1 MVDEQTG
8 ASGEKTADQRRQML
22 AQTVAKTLA
31 QAGKWRVESQTDY
44 NAILVKGKP
53 VNHVLHLILS
63 IISFGI
69 WLIVW
74 IIMAISGGEKRF
86 MLTVDAYGNI
96 SNQQL

>member
-8 ASGEKTADQRRQML
+8 ASGEKTADQRRQLL
-22 AQTVAKTLA
+22 ALTVANTLA
-31 QAGKWRVESQTDY
+31 QAGRWRVESQTDY
-44 NAILVKGKP
+44 SAVLVKGKP

-63 IISFGI
+63 VISLGI
-69 WLIVW
+69 WLVVW

-96 SNQQL
+96 SNQKL